1 MAHYGK
7 EMAELAEAP
16 IIHTLLEIINRN
28 NRYGMYTK
36 FISYARSLIAKITMW
51 VVEQSDVFIIVITDN
66 AGQIIIYCN
75 KQKHIE
81 WLKSISTML
90 F

>member
-36 FISYARSLIAKITMW
+36 FISYARSLIAKITM
-51 VVEQSDVFIIVITDN
+51 
-66 AGQIIIYCN
+66 
-75 KQKHIE
+75 
-81 WLKSISTML
+81 
-90 F
+90 